1 LINTIIT
8 RFEVILMAK
17 QVIDIGVQGN
27 DGTGDSIRESFRK
40 VNENFN
46 EVYAIFGADG
56 IIGFGN
62 LADAPGSKAFGISGG
77 NGDNTHV
84 TLNFT
89 NPNAGLGIPFNVGQR
104 IVVSGVTPAGYNGTF
119 TVTGSTITS
128 VTYANTTTNPI
139 TIKGKISE
147 PVYNSNQ
154 VIMASTT
161 GDRLTA
167 RTITGGTGIT
177 IDDNDNSN
185 ITINATAAGIIGDL
199 FPQLGRPLNAAH
211 LPIGRM
217 VAPSQAAVD
226 AFNNY
231 WQVSTTLA
239 ELPVTVGYADSYYIK
254 KTDNG
259 VLAAPLIPRN
269 QPVLPETTAAG
280 YDPTLTSNY
289 LSNEVMQRKDVVY
302 RGGDRMTGELYL
314 NDHPAPLAGQ
324 GTPNGSSDLQAATK
338 FYVDNNTFSSN
349 INLYVSTS
357 SGDDLQQ
364 KSPIGKE
371 GRYWQYAYKT
381 IGAAALQAETL
392 INLASQEPGPYKQR
406 ITYTSGADKYFSTI
420 QSIQLVN
427 GNVDSEDYR
436 DTYNLLQANKSFIQ
450 SETIAYIDRKY
461 VNSFTYN
468 KTIYNDKFLQILQAV
483 GDDLLFGTTYNTYNA
498 TVGFYD
504 TKLFNTLSEE
514 TLQLVE
520 AINYCKNQLL
530 DFSYDSAKLS
540 TYIGNVDIN
549 THVINIMDAIAYDLV
564 FGSNYQSI
572 KVGMEFATIGTNLS
586 PAQMVEVLNDI
597 KTKIVTLPVDF
608 GGPSLQPI
616 NTSAQL
622 AGLVTSII
630 DDVSIVILNG
640 NVPSIKYPSITGRT
654 TDGLASARDLL
665 IANIPFMQAE
675 IIAYLTSEYSF
686 LEYNKVL
693 CKRDVKYIV
702 ESLVY
707 DIMYGG
713 NTQSIYAGYRYWDFA
728 GSTRL
733 IPSTQNSETSEVSA
747 TTAALTYLNIIAQQV
762 IINQSPITIYQQSIK
777 QYKNDILIDGSEAST
792 YISDNITIIKNII
805 NKDVPGFTTPT
816 ITYPS
821 LTGISTLLQSAKTAI
836 TSKKTE
842 YAEAAVVY
850 VGGQTSPTYIAGHF
864 PVINDP
870 VIIAALTNS
879 FQSVIDGI
887 LNGYSDIDLPTYQ
900 SPTGLS
906 TKKTLARQAI
916 IANRQFIKDEITAF
930 IAFNHASFSYDTVKS
945 KQDVGYIIEAIC
957 YDLTYGGNSAS
968 VYVAK
973 QYWYN
978 NLTVLSNTNEK
989 AYCIEAMG
997 EIKRVVSYL
1006 ARNLGVSPNYGVNT
1020 QQFDNAWAA
1029 VDDPT
1034 ISTINGLIDTII
1046 DIVTN
1051 NTAYAT
1057 DNLTHTLVYPS
1068 TVGYD
1073 VDNLE
1078 YNTIITNNKIQITTN
1093 TLQFI
1098 DTTFKG
1104 GFSYDQSLCYRDLG
1118 YIIDAISIDIITG
1131 GTYQSVN
1138 SGKSYYKNASA
1149 KAIAIG
1155 AQYTETLD
1163 AIQFAKTLGINVLN
1177 KTVRNIYQALYTPI
1191 TTLSG
1196 TLPTS
1201 LIGITTG
1208 RTNPSPLSASK
1219 TTFSAD
1225 MDIII
1230 GIITNGYGSAVTPS
1244 FGSGIWN
1251 ISFSNGGNANVDQGD
1266 VNNTDIITGKVLVG
1280 VGDINNGLSAS
1291 NGYGSVVKYIPHS
1304 NSGVDT
1310 IQVRLV
1316 KPALYKLNEQL
1327 EFGETVRDLNITMH
1341 VESGIY
1347 YEDYPIRLPENVSIR
1362 GDEFRRVLI
1371 RPLDRPSLSH
1381 WRKVFFYRDAI
1392 IDAMEIGLVDYTGT
1406 NLAPSGISIEL
1417 GGTTND
1423 ITITLSD
1430 NYQAP
1435 LSWIGKVLADNYT
1448 TDGNAFRGKA
1458 VINSV
1463 SGNTINCTVIYPFKH
1478 GSSFTAGQWY
1488 LFNTLNY
1495 GRHYLTNP
1503 LDINSVAK
1511 NNKDIDVFLCNEGN
1525 RVVDITFQGHGGF
1538 AMVLDP
1544 EGNIKTKSPYI
1555 QVCASFAQSNNQKR
1569 FAGGQFIDGFVGR
1582 LYGTIIAIEE
1592 SGTKV
1597 TVQGQTNSG
1606 LDVRPPQVPFSFYVQ
1621 GYRYQVNDIIEYNS
1635 NTSTVTLRL
1644 DTGTPYLYKTDGTL
1658 VYDQETCERDVG
1670 LILEAVTYDMVLGSN
1685 YQSIK
1690 AGLAYLRSYSGIVV
1704 SNQKQRTIAG
1714 INFARDRAIS
1724 RITGNTAA
1732 IDALTAKTKVITDI
1746 LDSGFNSYDYS
1757 FPNITNDTAKAVAI
1771 LQANKEFMKFEITSW
1786 IANNYIVKTI
1796 PNYNAVTCRRDVGF
1810 IVDAMTYDVAYGGN
1824 SQIKDVAEAYY
1835 RSTTSY
1841 IAGEESITVAA
1852 YGRLKTIIQLI
1863 VAGTDVT
1870 ESIGNNELQVTS
1882 NPPSSPS
1889 SFVTKLGQLSDL
1901 LIDYVAD
1908 GDYDTSVATVNPT
1921 LSSGSLKTARDTIIA
1936 AKTSIEGEVT
1946 SFINNGAGLVINLE
1960 TAGNRSMLANDF
1972 AMLND
1977 LGYGIIST
1985 NGAFTEQVSSF
1996 TYYAHTGF
2004 WASNGG
2010 TVRSVA
2016 GSNTFG
2022 DYGLRSSGYDITEL
2036 PDAVVLANNM
2046 VQTAHV
2052 YKQGSVANE
2061 MTVTETKRALS
2072 VWISGYDYAP
2082 MNTSELEIDHG
2093 LYNESIT
2100 RYEITSVEHT
2110 PIRYNGQNV
2119 LKLNLASYSNS
2130 DTTSSGLK
2138 TSLYHGQL
2146 LQIRILQNAKYNNIE
2161 NVRPTRPST
2170 ALQYNDNLS
2179 DVYRII
2185 AYNLTDS
2192 TGELLPSNVAVL
2204 QADSSFNY
2212 YSLTTDNSY
2221 LSMPDPA
2228 ITPVSATLVSGNIIS
2243 KTITVSD
2250 ITNGSIEIGQV
2261 LYGTGF
2267 NQAQY
2272 VVSVTPG
2279 SPNTTVI
2286 LNNPPDVSPSGT
2298 ILFSNRTQGSKIG
2311 DTKIAVIPIGNIPE
2325 INQLNKGT
2333 YLTTFNGR
2341 THNITR
2347 YVEPEIPATGSV
2359 VSWNSST
2366 KELVLSNVTGTIIK
2380 GKSIYGSGFT
2390 GTQLVD
2396 STVTNN
2402 PVYNAIT
2409 KQYTVYVNTTVGVT
2423 SPTGIISFGVY
2434 KNSYIEIDSS
2444 PVATNNGADGT
2455 AVKALMFNSVED
2467 QLDSLTAKLVTFDI
2481 PYNKDAI
2488 LPAVDSYVNISSN
2501 SNYLY
2506 NGNYQVVGITS
2517 YTVVAI
2523 PDVSDLAVGM
2533 VVSGVETAYH
2543 PYVPSGTMIQAV
2555 DTVNNTV
2562 TISPACW
2569 IPAGCTIRA
2578 TAVTTVDSIIVSP
2591 GHGGSGYTSVP
2602 RIVLTNEPAD
2612 APVEPAIA
2620 VAIVKNGAISEVRV
2634 ISHGYGYTVAPIV
2647 TIIRTDNTTGDDAIL
2662 TAKLTAIFHEDVIV
2676 EPAIS
2681 VNQMQVWYPS
2691 DPGSFGVGSN
2701 ISITGHIAPST
2712 ETYNGVSGYKFTL
2725 TFSTTTAPT
2734 ADSWYQLVGNTNT
2747 LYNGFFQVITSS
2759 TTSVTFFSV
2768 FDPGTAWGGSIII
2781 KPAITNATSTW
2792 LGLGKPLSTL
2802 ESYTFRAGYPAG
2814 VGGQVTVRIS
2824 TCRATGHD
2832 FCDIGTGGYS
2842 TTNIPYSIY
2851 GEPSKS
2857 RQPTQE
2863 ILEEGVGRC
2872 FYVST
2877 NQDGIFR
2884 VGRFFSVDQGT
2895 GTVTFSASISLSNLS
2910 GLGFKRGVVVN
2921 EFSTDSSMTNNA
2933 AEIVPVQSAIRGF
2946 VDRRLGLDY
2955 GGNIVPPLDL
2965 IGPGFLPLNGKT
2977 NMKGDINM
2985 ASTYKISNMADP
2997 IANQD
3002 AATKVYVD
3010 NNNFIG
3016 DSLYKLTDVTNFKGS
3031 GKVYSGGI
3039 NNTTLVLTSYA
3050 GDIGSLTTGY
3060 KVSGTGF
3067 NGSQTVQSF
3076 SYDSL
3081 TKRTTIILNTG
3092 PSLDL
3097 IPGDVIVLYKN
3108 NGLLNGDLLTY
3119 DTTLNKWRNV
3129 SLPTTVATDNDVAIT
3144 YNASTGIM
3152 TTSINSE
3159 VIVNADV
3166 SSSAAIVQSK
3176 LSMTAASTRANATD
3190 ITQADRGLASFD
3202 SNNFTATN
3210 GWINIKDNS
3219 ITKAQIVNISDNSV
3233 LGRFDA
3239 GSSGSVQE
3247 ISAGTIVTK
3256 GDGIKNESFNTE
3268 NSVTTD
3274 TSAVVMMVKYDSNS
3288 TPNNTYG
3295 VIGVTT
3301 SGAASKLV
3309 KTGTSGEID
3318 VQQLKIDNKKVIDIN
3333 STEVALTTPGGFD
3346 FLTATGAGFTT
3357 STTKIKGLLD
3367 LTSTYAITGG
3377 GTAQTILRTNR
3388 INAGDSNTSTG
3399 IISGKWAIASSGEL
3413 DLNTNSVT
3421 LKAYNIT
3428 TNGSDTGTGTI
3439 QGYWT
3444 LTGSSRL
3451 QATYADLAE
3460 YYEGDFD
3467 YEPGT
3472 VLVFGGEKEVT
3483 KSTTSNDTRLAG
3495 VVTTNPAYTMNQD
3508 QKGIKTCIALVGRTP
3523 CKVIGKVKKGDLLTT
3538 SNTPGYAI
3546 KALDP
3551 KLGSIIGKALEDKNT
3566 GEAGVIEI
3574 AVGRS

>member
-1 LINTIIT
+1 
-8 RFEVILMAK
+8 MAK

-56 IIGFGN
+56 IISFGN
-62 LADAPGSKAFGISGG
+62 LADAPGSKSFTISGG
-77 NGDNTHV
+77 VGDNTHV

-89 NPNAGLGIPFNVGQR
+89 NPNAGLGIPFNIGQR
-104 IVVSGVTPAGYNGTF
+104 IVVSGVTPAGYNGTV
-119 TVTGSTITS
+119 TVTGATSTS

-147 PVYNSNQ
+147 PVYNANQ
-154 VIMASTT
+154 IIMASTT

-177 IDDNDNSN
+177 IDKNDNSN
-185 ITINATAAGIIGDL
+185 ITINATSAGIIGDL

-226 AFNNY
+226 AFNSY

-259 VLAAPLIPRN
+259 TLEAPLIPRN
-269 QPVLPETTAAG
+269 QPVLPETTADG

-302 RGGDRMTGELYL
+302 RGGDKMTGELYL
-314 NDHPAPLAGQ
+314 SDHPAPLNGL

-338 FYVDNNTFSSN
+338 LYVDNNTFSSN

-364 KSPIGKE
+364 RSPVGKE

-406 ITYTSGADKYFSTI
+406 ITYTTGADKYFSTI
-420 QSIQLVN
+420 NSIELIN

-436 DTYNLLQANKSFIQ
+436 DAYNLLQANKSFIQ
-450 SETIAYIDRKY
+450 AETIAYIDRRY
-461 VNSFTYN
+461 VNSFTYD

-483 GDDLLFGTTYNTYNA
+483 GDDLLFDTTYNTYNA

-520 AINYCKNQLL
+520 AIKYSRDQLL

-549 THVINIMDAIAYDLV
+549 IHVINIMDAIAYDLV

-572 KVGMEFATIGTNLS
+572 KAGMQFASMGTNLS
-586 PAQMVEVLNDI
+586 PAQMVEILNDI
-597 KTKIVTLPVDF
+597 KTKIVTLPVNF
-608 GGPSLQPI
+608 GGPAFQPI
-616 NTSAQL
+616 SSSAQL

-630 DDVSIVILNG
+630 DNISIVILNG
-640 NVPSIKYPSITGRT
+640 NIPSIKYPSITNRT
-654 TDGLASARDLL
+654 TTGLESARDLL

-675 IIAYLTSEYSF
+675 LIAYLTTEYSY

-693 CKRDVKYIV
+693 FRREVKYIV

-707 DIMYGG
+707 DAMYGG
-713 NTQSIYAGYRYWDFA
+713 NTQSMYAGYRYWDVA
-728 GSTRL
+728 GSTRS
-733 IPSTQNSETSEVSA
+733 IPFFTNPSTSDVAAFTS
-747 TTAALTYLNIIAQQV
+747 ALTQLNIIAQKV
-762 IINQSPITIYQQSIK
+762 IRNQTPTTVYQQSVK
-777 QYKNDILIDGSEAST
+777 QYKNDTFINGLEAST

-805 NKDVPGFTTPT
+805 NKDAPGFTTPT
-816 ITYPS
+816 IVNPS
-821 LTGISTLLQSAKTAI
+821 LTGISTLLQSTKTAI
-836 TSKKTE
+836 TGKKTE
-842 YAEAAVVY
+842 YASDAVVY
-850 VGGQTSPTYIAGHF
+850 VSGQTSPTYIAGHF

-879 FQSVIDGI
+879 FQTIIDGI
-887 LNGYSDIDLPTYQ
+887 LNGYSDIELPTYQ

-916 IANRQFIKDEITAF
+916 ISNRQFIKDEITAF
-930 IAFNHASFSYDTVKS
+930 IAFTHSAFSYDTVKS
-945 KQDVGYIIEAIC
+945 KQDIGYIIEAIC

-973 QYWYN
+973 QYWYKG
-978 NLTVLSNTNEK
+978 LTVLSNTNEN

-997 EIKRVVSYL
+997 ELKRIVSYI
-1006 ARNLGVSPNYGVNT
+1006 ARNLSVSPNYDINT
-1020 QQFDNAWAA
+1020 QQFNNAWSA

-1034 ISTINGLIDTII
+1034 ISIINGLFDTII

-1057 DNLTHTLVYPS
+1057 DNLTHTLIYPS
-1068 TVGYD
+1068 KAGYD
-1073 VDNLE
+1073 EDKFE
-1078 YNTIITNNKIQITTN
+1078 YNTIITNNKIQITSN

-1098 DTTFKG
+1098 DNTFKG
-1104 GFSYDQSLCYRDLG
+1104 GFSYDQALCYRDLG
-1118 YIIDAISIDIITG
+1118 FIIDAVSIDLITA

-1155 AQYTETLD
+1155 AQYTETVD
-1163 AIQFAKTLGINVLN
+1163 AIQFAKSLGSNVLN
-1177 KTVRNIYQALYTPI
+1177 KTARNIYQSLYEPVF
-1191 TTLSG
+1191 TLSG
-1196 TLPTS
+1196 TLPTA
-1201 LIGITTG
+1201 LIGINTG
-1208 RTNPSPLSASK
+1208 RTNPTPISASK

-1225 MDIII
+1225 MNIII
-1230 GIITNGYGSAVTPS
+1230 GIIANGYGSAVTPT
-1244 FGSGIWN
+1244 FGTGIWN

-1280 VGDINNGLSAS
+1280 VGDINNGLAAS
-1291 NGYGSVVKYIPHS
+1291 NGYGSIVKYIPHS
-1304 NSGVDT
+1304 SSGVDT

-1392 IDAMEIGLVDYTGT
+1392 IDAMEIGLVDYDGT
-1406 NLAPSGISIEL
+1406 NLAPDSISIEL
-1417 GGTTND
+1417 GGTTNE

-1478 GSSFTAGQWY
+1478 GTSFATGQWY

-1495 GRHYLTNP
+1495 GRHYLKNP

-1621 GYRYQVNDIIEYNS
+1621 GFRYQVNDIIEYNS
-1635 NTSTVTLRL
+1635 NTATVVLRL

-1658 VYDQETCERDVG
+1658 VYDQEANEISIG
-1670 LILEAVTYDMVLGSN
+1670 LMLESATYDMVLGSN
-1685 YQSIK
+1685 YQAIK
-1690 AGLAYLRSYSGIVV
+1690 TGLSYNSVLV
-1704 SNQKQRTIAG
+1704 SNQKQQTIAG
-1714 INFARDRAIS
+1714 INYARDRAIS
-1724 RITGNTAA
+1724 RITGQSAA
-1732 IDALTAKTKVITDI
+1732 INALTDKIKIITDI
-1746 LDSGFNSYDYS
+1746 ISSGFNSYDYS
-1757 FPNITNDTAKAVAI
+1757 FPNISGDTTKAVSI
-1771 LQANKEFMKFEITSW
+1771 LLANIEFIKFEITTW
-1786 IANNYIVKTI
+1786 IANNYVVKTI
-1796 PNYNAVTCRRDVGF
+1796 PNYSAVTFRRDVEL
-1810 IVDAMTYDVAYGGN
+1810 IVDAMVYDIAYGGN
-1824 SQIKDVAEAYY
+1824 SQLKELAESYY
-1835 RSTTSY
+1835 RNN
-1841 IAGEESITVAA
+1841 INSITGQEAVRAAA

-1863 VAGTDVT
+1863 VAGSDVSESNGNT
-1870 ESIGNNELQVTS
+1870 EIQVTS
-1882 NPPSSPS
+1882 NPPASPS
-1889 SFVTKLGQLSDL
+1889 SFVTKLASLSDI
-1901 LIDYVAD
+1901 LIDYIED
-1908 GDYDTSVATVNPT
+1908 GDYDTVVATVYPT
-1921 LSSGSLKTARDTIIA
+1921 LPSGSLKTARDTIIA
-1936 AKTSIEGEVT
+1936 AKTTIQGEVAI
-1946 SFINNGAGLVINLE
+1946 FINNGAGLVINLE
-1960 TAGNRSMLANDF
+1960 TAGNRAMLANDF

-1977 LGYGIIST
+1977 LGYGVIST

-2022 DYGLRSSGYDITEL
+2022 DYGLRASGYDITEL

-2061 MTVTETKRALS
+2061 MTVTDTKRALS

-2082 MNTSELEIDHG
+2082 MNTSEIEIDHG
-2093 LYNESIT
+2093 LYNESIS

-2110 PIRYNGQNV
+2110 AIRYNGQNV

-2130 DTTSSGLK
+2130 DTSSSGLK

-2146 LQIRILQNAKYNNIE
+2146 VQLRNLQNAKYNNIE

-2170 ALQYNDNLS
+2170 ALQYNENLS

-2192 TGELLPSNVAVL
+2192 TGELLPSNTAIL
-2204 QADSSFNY
+2204 QSDSTFNY
-2212 YSLTTDNSY
+2212 YTLTTDTSY
-2221 LSMPDPA
+2221 IAMPDPL
-2228 ITPVSATLVSGNIIS
+2228 ITPVSATMVSGSIVS
-2243 KTITVSD
+2243 KTITVSSV
-2250 ITNGSIEIGQV
+2250 TNGSIEIGQV
-2261 LYGTGF
+2261 LYGNGF

-2298 ILFSNRTQGSKIG
+2298 ILFSSRTQGSKLG
-2311 DTKIAVIPIGNIPE
+2311 DTKIAVIPIGNMPE
-2325 INQLNKGT
+2325 INQLNKGI
-2333 YLTTFNGR
+2333 YLITFNGR
-2341 THNITR
+2341 VHTITR
-2347 YVEPEIPATGSV
+2347 YVEPDIPATGTV
-2359 VSWNSST
+2359 ISWNSST
-2366 KELVLSNVTGTIIK
+2366 KALVLSNVTGTISK
-2380 GKSIYGSGFT
+2380 GEAIYGSGFT
-2390 GTQLVD
+2390 GEQLVD
-2396 STVTNN
+2396 NGVTNN
-2402 PVYNAIT
+2402 PVYDSNT

-2434 KNSYIEIDSS
+2434 RNSYIEIDSA

-2455 AVKALMFNSVED
+2455 SVKAIMFNGVED
-2467 QLDSLTAKLVTFDI
+2467 QLDSLSSKLVTFDI
-2481 PYNKDAI
+2481 PYDKDAI

-2506 NGNYQVVGITS
+2506 NGNYQVVGVTS
-2517 YTVVAI
+2517 YTTVAV
-2523 PDVSDLAVGM
+2523 PDVSSLEIGM
-2533 VVSGVETAYH
+2533 VVSGVETAFH
-2543 PYVPSGTMIQAV
+2543 PYVPTGTMIQSI

-2562 TISPACW
+2562 TVSPACW

-2578 TAVTTVDSIIVSP
+2578 TAVTTVDSIIVAP
-2591 GHGGSGYTSVP
+2591 GHGGTGYTSVP
-2602 RIVLTNEPAD
+2602 RIVLTNNPNEL
-2612 APVEPAIA
+2612 PVEPAIA
-2620 VAIVKNGAISEVRV
+2620 VAIVKNGSISEVRV
-2634 ISHGYGYTVAPIV
+2634 ISHGYGYTVAPNV
-2647 TIIRTDNTTGDDAIL
+2647 SIIRTDNTSGDDAIL

-2676 EPAIS
+2676 NPGVS

-2691 DPGSFGVGSN
+2691 NPGIFGVESN
-2701 ISITGHIAPST
+2701 ITITGHLAPST
-2712 ETYNGVSGYKFTL
+2712 ETYNGVAGYKFTL
-2725 TFSTTTAPT
+2725 TFSNTTAPT
-2734 ADSWYQLVGNTNT
+2734 VDSWYQIDGNTNA
-2747 LYNGFFQVITSS
+2747 LYNGFFQVISSS

-2768 FDPGTAWGGSIII
+2768 LEPGTGWGGSTII
-2781 KPAITNATSTW
+2781 KPASTNATSTW
-2792 LGLGKPLSTL
+2792 LGIGKPLSAI
-2802 ESYTFRAGYPAG
+2802 ESYTFRSGYPAG

-2842 TTNIPYSIY
+2842 TTNIPYAIY

-2933 AEIVPVQSAIRGF
+2933 PEIVPVQSAIRGF

-2985 ASTYKISNMADP
+2985 ASVYKVSNMADP
-2997 IANQD
+2997 TSNQD
-3002 AATKVYVD
+3002 AATKIYVD

-3016 DSLYKLTDVTNFKGS
+3016 NSLYKLADVSNFKGS
-3031 GKVYSGGI
+3031 GKVYGYE
-3039 NNTTLVLTSYA
+3039 NNILILTSYA
-3050 GDIGSLTTGY
+3050 GGLEYGY

-3067 NGSQTVQSF
+3067 NGTQSVQSF
-3076 SYDSL
+3076 SYDALS
-3081 TKRTTIILNTG
+3081 KRTTITLSSA
-3092 PSLDL
+3092 PSIEL
-3097 IPGDVIVLYKN
+3097 IAGDIVVLYKN
-3108 NGLLNGDLLTY
+3108 DGILNGDLLTY

-3129 SLPTTVATDNDVAIT
+3129 SLPTSSATDNDIQLS

-3152 TTSINSE
+3152 TTSINSN
-3159 VIVNADV
+3159 VIVNGDV
-3166 SSSAAIVQSK
+3166 SDSAAIVQSK
-3176 LSMTAASTRANATD
+3176 LSMNAASTRANATD
-3190 ITQADRGLASFD
+3190 ITQAERGLASFD
-3202 SNNFTATN
+3202 SANFTSTN

-3233 LGRFDA
+3233 LGRF
-3239 GSSGSVQE
+3239 GTNSSGSVQE
-3247 ISAGTIVTK
+3247 VSAGTIVTK

-3268 NSVTTD
+3268 NTVTSDTD
-3274 TSAVVMMVKYDSNS
+3274 AVVMIVKYDNANTANNS
-3288 TPNNTYG
+3288 YG

-3301 SGAASKLV
+3301 NGAANKLV
-3309 KTGTSGEID
+3309 KTGDSGEID
-3318 VQQLKIDNKKVIDIN
+3318 VNQLKIDNKKVIDIS
-3333 STEVALTTPGGFD
+3333 STEVVLTTPGSFD
-3346 FLTATGAGFTT
+3346 FLTATGDGFTT

-3367 LTSTYAITGG
+3367 LTTTYAIPGG
-3377 GTAQTILRTNR
+3377 GTAQTILRSNR
-3388 INAGDSNTSTG
+3388 INAGTDNTSSG
-3399 IISGKWAIASSGEL
+3399 IISGRWTIASSGEL
-3413 DLNTNSVT
+3413 DLNTNSVN

-3428 TNGSDTGTGTI
+3428 TNGTDSGSGTI
-3439 QGYWT
+3439 QGSWT
-3444 LTGSSRL
+3444 LTGASRL

-3483 KSTTSNDTRLAG
+3483 KSTIVNDTRMAG
-3495 VVTTNPAYTMNQD
+3495 VVTTNPAYTMNLD
-3508 QKGIKTCIALVGRTP
+3508 QKGIKVCIALVGRTP